1 MKRGIGFWRTKLLA
15 RVQEGKNSNGHP
27 VGVVV
32 RVRNSLIAL
41 GAVERLV
48 QLESDAQ
55 HGSAAKAVFSLERFC
70 PINSMAPVLAI
81 V

>member
-1 MKRGIGFWRTKLLA
+1 MSRLAKTNRFMVLGEGI
-15 RVQEGKNSNGHP
+15 NSNGHP

-32 RVRNSLIAL
+32 RVRNSFIPL
-41 GAVERLV
+41 GAVEPLAE
-48 QLESDAQ
+48 LESDAQ

>member
-1 MKRGIGFWRTKLLA
+1 MATATPLGWLSESETLS
-15 RVQEGKNSNGHP
+15 V
-27 VGVVV
+27 
-32 RVRNSLIAL
+32 AL
-41 GAVERLV
+41 GGIERWA